1 MKKITLIGVLLILPF
16 MVLAG
21 VFEISI
27 YKYDESTSQWVK
39 VRTVGI
45 YATAE
50 GSFTTQNMVGNVNG
64 FVLLSKNWWN
74 PTRIRWGVNIP
85 QSFTGSASYKTN
97 LNLKS
102 HVYGKW
108 VTDDVFLMFRSNDT
122 LNIGY
127 SVKGTNSKGN
137 SAYYQT
143 KIDNNATPSSNFKKK
158 WNKVGKQPRT
168 STMRVSAGNHSF
180 HLWWGF
186 DIVKNRN
193 GTFKGTVIFFD
204 TYIVPDI

>member
-1 MKKITLIGVLLILPF
+1 MKKITLIGVLLLLPF

-21 VFEISI
+21 AIEISI
-27 YKYDESTSQWVK
+27 YKYDESTSQWKIVK
-39 VRTVGI
+39 TVGI
-45 YATAE
+45 YATGE
-50 GSFTTQNMVGNVNG
+50 GSFTTQNIIGNVNG
-64 FVLLSKNWWN
+64 FVPLNKNWWN
-74 PTRIRWGVNIP
+74 PTRIKWSVSIP

-108 VTDDVFLMFRSNDT
+108 VTNDVFLMFHSNDT

-137 SAYYQT
+137 SAYY
-143 KIDNNATPSSNFKKK
+143 KAKMDNSTTPSDNFKK
-158 WNKVGKQPRT
+158 WNKVGKQPQT
-168 STMRVSAGNHSF
+168 SNIRVSAGNHSF

-186 DIVKNRN
+186 DIVKNQN
-193 GTFKGTVIFFD
+193 GTLRGTVIFFD